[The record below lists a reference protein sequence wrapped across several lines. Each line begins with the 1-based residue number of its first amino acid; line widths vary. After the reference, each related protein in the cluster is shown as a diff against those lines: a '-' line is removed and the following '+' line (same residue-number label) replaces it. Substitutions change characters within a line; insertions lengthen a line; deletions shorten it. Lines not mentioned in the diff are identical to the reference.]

1 MKKLTAL
8 IVLDGFG
15 HSKDVFGNAIMAADI
30 SYIPYLL
37 DNYPNTLIAA
47 SGVDVGLPE
56 GQMGNS
62 EVGHMNLG
70 AGRIVPQELLFINKH
85 IEEGTFFTNEA
96 FLSAIENCKKHDS
109 ALHIFGL
116 LSDGGVHSHINH
128 LYALIKLATQHK
140 ITKLFIHCFM
150 DGRDTA
156 PNSGIDFIDEL
167 QYKLD
172 NEFRNGKIAS
182 VMGRFYAM
190 DRDSNF
196 TRIQKAYDALVFGKG
211 REFNSAREAVLAS
224 YEENIFDEY
233 IIPSVIVEN
242 SKPVATIQSNDSI
255 IFYNYRPD
263 RAFQITKTFVMPDDR
278 FDVEGFNRKPNFF
291 PYFAAMSP
299 YRVCVDPYIHIAY
312 NRKSVEGT
320 MGEYI
325 SKLGLKQLRIAET
338 EKFAHVTKFFNGNSE
353 IQFEGEDRVLIP
365 SPKVERY
372 SEMPEMSAYK
382 VTEECIKRIQS
393 GEYDFM
399 VLNFANPDMVG
410 HTGEFDAAVKAVEV
424 VDECLQRVVEAILA
438 QNGRTIV
445 TADHGNIEKMID
457 KLTRKPLTEHTTSE
471 VMCIIVDND
480 RKNIKM
486 REHGRLCD
494 VAPTLLELMGIK
506 QPEIMTGKSLIAE

>member
-1 MKKLTAL
+1 ML
-8 IVLDGFG
+8 
-15 HSKDVFGNAIMAADI
+15 
-30 SYIPYLL
+30 Y
-37 DNYPNTLIAA
+37 
-47 SGVDVGLPE
+47 
-56 GQMGNS
+56 
-62 EVGHMNLG
+62 
-70 AGRIVPQELLFINKH
+70 GRQRY
-85 IEEGTFFTNEA
+85 
-96 FLSAIENCKKHDS
+96 S
-109 ALHIFGL
+109 
-116 LSDGGVHSHINH
+116 
-128 LYALIKLATQHK
+128 
-140 ITKLFIHCFM
+140 
-150 DGRDTA
+150 

-299 YRVCVDPYIHIAY
+299 YRECVEPYIHIAY

-325 SKLGLKQLRIAET
+325 SIRFEAVRIAET

-365 SPKVERY
+365 SRRSSV
-372 SEMPEMSAYK
+372 
-382 VTEECIKRIQS
+382 
-393 GEYDFM
+393 
-399 VLNFANPDMVG
+399 
-410 HTGEFDAAVKAVEV
+410 
-424 VDECLQRVVEAILA
+424 
-438 QNGRTIV
+438 
-445 TADHGNIEKMID
+445 
-457 KLTRKPLTEHTTSE
+457 
-471 VMCIIVDND
+471 
-480 RKNIKM
+480 
-486 REHGRLCD
+486 
-494 VAPTLLELMGIK
+494 
-506 QPEIMTGKSLIAE
+506 IAKCPR